1 MRILHWSIAILLLFC
16 ATSLVAQEAVEPKA
30 DGPDAPTP
38 SLPDVEAVIEYI
50 PANSAGFFL
59 VNRIETLLTDLNKF
73 GQAVSEEV
81 PEDAL
86 LGGLI
91 AEAKLGEGF
100 NPKGGFAFVMLDPED
115 FNIDVDEM
123 FEGMKEAA
131 GRADNAGTWTCP
143 MHPEIEVPQEMQEM
157 PCPMC
162 GMPLV
167 PKGDEEDGAE
177 ERSDAP
183 APPFVMFVPGTSIEE
198 VFGAQELSEE
208 GGYTQV
214 QFSNDQFV
222 YKTMFATTQG
232 GYILLSPRTDA
243 LEAVTGGGSKF
254 TDDLSEE
261 ELAKFAEADAAFHI
275 DATVSPEMLDAG
287 MSSMKMMGEGGRFF
301 FPLAPADLG
310 NILEIYGTIAKF
322 LFEQMETMT
331 VWLDSSPT
339 AMNVMHAIAFDDDS
353 LVGKALAAYEG
364 GTESLLNRLPD
375 MPYVAAMGFRQ
386 NHSEASKALNKQLR
400 DMILALPS
408 MKETY
413 DEELLQRDAEI
424 DAKMDEQVT
433 GMQFVF
439 GGAPAESGT
448 LAMALVIACKDA
460 DTVKGLLAES
470 TEVQQ
475 GMINQALEA
484 QQAKNEARRREWME
498 QRGED
503 VDEDEDM
510 PSEEEELQDLDDEVD
525 DEIEDED
532 MEDADMGDAD
542 VAEAD
547 DADDAEGED
556 VEEDTPAFTLTYTKS
571 AETVDGLAVDRI
583 DIDLPEEDAG
593 DPELENALTNLFGS
607 ADLNVLV
614 AAPDAQTVV
623 LTFGGGEA
631 MLTEALAKAKAAD
644 GTVAT
649 EETATE
655 VMAIVPED
663 AFFVGVLDMKHLADV
678 VGSAAEAVE
687 PGAFFPLKYVEA
699 AKPFVAYGVIRE
711 SRLEGGLHIPV
722 EPIQQVSQSVMRT
735 MQEEMQREDEA
746 MPVPDDGPGQP
757 MPENGDE
764 EDPGF

>member
-1 MRILHWSIAILLLFC
+1 MRYCYWLIAILLFC
-16 ATSLVAQEAVEPKA
+16 VATGVAQEAVEPEGEA
-30 DGPDAPTP
+30 AGA
-38 SLPDVEAVIEYI
+38 LPDVEAVIDYI
-50 PANSAGFFL
+50 PANSVGFLL
-59 VNRIETLLTDLNKF
+59 VNRIDTFLTDLNQF
-73 GQAVSEEV
+73 GRAVDEET
-81 PEDAL
+81 PEGAL
-86 LGGLI
+86 LDGLI
-91 AEAKLGEGF
+91 AKHKLGDGF

-123 FEGMKEAA
+123 FKGMKEAA
-131 GRADNAGTWTCP
+131 EQAENAGTWTCS
-143 MHPEIEVPQEMQEM
+143 MHPEVEVPQQMQEM

-162 GMPLV
+162 GMALV
-167 PKGDEEDGAE
+167 AKGGEEEDAAE
-177 ERSDAP
+177 QSEAP
-183 APPFVMFVPGTSIEE
+183 APPFVAFVPGTSIEE

-214 QFSNDQFV
+214 QFSNDRFL

-243 LEAVTGGGSKF
+243 LAAVTGGGSKF

-261 ELAKFAEADAAFHI
+261 ELAKFTGADAAFHI
-275 DATVSPEMLDAG
+275 DATVSPEMLEAG
-287 MSSMKMMGEGGRFF
+287 MSSMKMMGQGGMPF

-310 NILEIYGTIAKF
+310 NVLEIYGAIAKF
-322 LFEQMETMT
+322 LFEQMDTMT

-339 AMNVMHAIAFDDDS
+339 AMNVTHSVAFDDDS

-413 DEELLQRDAEI
+413 DEELLERNAEI

-439 GGAPAESGT
+439 GGAPADNGT

-470 TEVQQ
+470 VEVQQ
-475 GMINQALEA
+475 EMINQTLKA
-484 QQAKNEARRREWME
+484 QQAKDEARRREWME
-498 QRGED
+498 QRREDMGED
-503 VDEDEDM
+503 DDM
-510 PSEEEELQDLDDEVD
+510 PSEEEELQDLEDED
-525 DEIEDED
+525 ADEIEDMDEDED
-532 MEDADMGDAD
+532 MDDAD
-542 VAEAD
+542 VDEAED
-547 DADDAEGED
+547 TGDAEGED
-556 VEEDTPAFTLTYTKS
+556 AEEDAPEFTLTYTKS

-583 DIDLPEEDAG
+583 DIGLPKEAAA
-593 DPELENALTNLFGS
+593 DPDVTNALTNLFGS
-607 ADLNVLV
+607 SELNVLV
-614 AAPDAQTVV
+614 AAADAQTVV
-623 LTFGGGEA
+623 LTFGGGDA

-644 GTVAT
+644 GSVAT

-655 VMAIVPED
+655 MMALVPED
-663 AFFVGVLDMKHLADV
+663 AFFVGVLDMKNLADV

-687 PGAFFPLKYVEA
+687 PGGFFPLKYVEK
-699 AKPFVAYGVIRE
+699 AKPFVVYGTIRE
-711 SRLEGGLHIPV
+711 NRLEGGLHVPV
-722 EPIQQVSQSVMRT
+722 EPIQQVSQSVQRS
-735 MQEEMQREDEA
+735 MQEMMEARHAHAREWRRRRPGLLEA
-746 MPVPDDGPGQP
+746 
-757 MPENGDE
+757 
-764 EDPGF
+764 